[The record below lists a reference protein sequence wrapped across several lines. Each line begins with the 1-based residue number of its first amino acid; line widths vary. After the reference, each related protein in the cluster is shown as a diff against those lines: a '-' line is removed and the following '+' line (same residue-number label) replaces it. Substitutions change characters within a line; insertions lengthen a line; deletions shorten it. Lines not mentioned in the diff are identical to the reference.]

1 MQADL
6 IVTKRNRVHRAW
18 SDDVVGVECP
28 GLVRHMFRPVCV
40 DLDTRGDPFLGG
52 SEECTHGS

>member
-28 GLVRHMFRPVCV
+28 GLVRHMFRRART
-40 DLDTRGDPFLGG
+40 DLNTGGDPFPGG